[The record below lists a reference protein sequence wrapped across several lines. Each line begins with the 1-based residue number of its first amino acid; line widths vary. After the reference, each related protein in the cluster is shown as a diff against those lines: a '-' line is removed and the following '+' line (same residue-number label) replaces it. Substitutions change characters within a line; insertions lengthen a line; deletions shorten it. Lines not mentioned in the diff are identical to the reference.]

1 MNKSKL
7 ISRIAVAS
15 AAALCLLP
23 SGAEAQT
30 DHGAENTLRIMSY
43 NILNGKQID
52 GKTFNFERQ
61 ISVIRGMNADLVTL
75 DEVDS
80 ITERSKGHFVLR
92 EYAAALGMHHFYSP
106 TIDFQGGKYGM
117 GMLAKKFP
125 QRITRIALPGREE
138 KRTLIIAEYPEYI
151 FASTHFSLTPADQ
164 LKSIAIL
171 RSEAAKH
178 NKPFFVA
185 GDMNFTPESE
195 AGKLLSKYFTL
206 LTDPKQP
213 TFPADAP
220 KEAIDYIALFKNK
233 EADNV
238 VLLRRGVVNEPKA
251 SDHRP
256 VYADVRFATRAD
268 KLFCSDPYLQNITSS
283 GVSVMYQT
291 NAVVHT
297 WVEYGTDTVKT
308 KTARTLLAG
317 QESCFDIE
325 NKVRIDSLEPGRK
338 YYYRVCAQ
346 EVLLN
351 EAYRKIIGGTVKTAW
366 HSFTLPSPDTRN
378 FTAVIYNDLHEQ
390 DGVMNSLAQILKNN
404 GIKADLTFFNGDCV
418 PEPRDRA
425 HAIERV
431 NVLMRGADAA
441 DVPTFIIRGNH
452 EIRNS
457 YSAGM
462 LSLTDN
468 FDGKTYGAFSWG
480 DTRFVVLDCGEDK
493 PDDFWVYYGLNDF
506 TKLRLDQ
513 KAFLEKE
520 LKSKEFKKARRHI
533 LINHIP
539 IWGDKDVYTDN
550 YHPWTALW
558 SPLLEKAKFDVNLTA
573 HAHFFYVIEKGKQG
587 NPMPCIGGGGPSMG
601 GKEVGT
607 AMVLQKN
614 GDKLRLRVFGAD
626 GRTLLD
632 RDL

>member
-1 MNKSKL
+1 MKKNKA
-7 ISRIAVAS
+7 ISRIVLGS

-23 SGAEAQT
+23 ADLRAQY
-30 DHGAENTLRIMSY
+30 DQGQENTLRIMSY

-52 GKTFNFERQ
+52 GKTFNYERQ
-61 ISVIRGMNADLVTL
+61 TSIIRNMNADLVTL

-80 ITERSKGHFVLR
+80 LTERSKGHFALR
-92 EYAAALGMHHFYSP
+92 EYASALGMHHFYSP
-106 TIDFQGGKYGM
+106 AIDFQGGKYGI
-117 GMLAKKFP
+117 GMLAKKHP
-125 QRITRIALPGREE
+125 LRVTRIALPGREE
-138 KRTLIIAEYPEYI
+138 RRTLIIAEYPKYI

-164 LKSIAIL
+164 IKSIDIL

-178 NKPFFVA
+178 DKPFFVA
-185 GDMNFTPESE
+185 GDLNLTPDSKE
-195 AGKLLSKYFTL
+195 GKYFTQYFTP
-206 LTDPKQP
+206 LTDPKQH
-213 TFPADAP
+213 TFPADKP
-220 KEAIDYIALFKNK
+220 NETIDYIALFKN
-233 EADNV
+233 EAAKSV
-238 VLLRRGVVNEPKA
+238 VLLRNGVLNEPQA

-256 VYADVRFATRAD
+256 VYADVRFALSAD
-268 KLFCSDPYLQNITSS
+268 KLLYSEPYLQNITNN

-297 WVEYGTDTVKT
+297 WVEYGTDTTKL

-317 QESCFDIE
+317 QEPCFDIE
-325 NKVRIDSLEPGRK
+325 NKVRLDSLEAGSK
-338 YYYRVCAQ
+338 YYYRVCMQ

-351 EAYRKIIGGTVKTAW
+351 EAYRKILGSTVKTAW
-366 HSFTLPSPDTRN
+366 HNFTLPSPDAKN
-378 FTAVIYNDLHEQ
+378 FTTVIFNDLHEQ
-390 DGVMNSLAQILKNN
+390 DGVMNALAETLKKN
-404 GIKADLTFFNGDCV
+404 GIKPDFTFFNGDCV
-418 PEPRDRA
+418 PEPRNRA

-539 IWGDKDVYTDN
+539 IWGTEKVYTDN

-558 SPLLEKAKFDVNLTA
+558 SPLLEKAKFDINLTA
-573 HAHFFYVIEKGKQG
+573 HAHFYYVIEKGQQG
-587 NPMPCIGGGGPSMG
+587 NPMPCIGGGGPHMG
-601 GKEVGT
+601 GKHVGT
-607 AMVLQKN
+607 VMVLQKT
-614 GDKLRLRVFGAD
+614 GDKLRFRVFSAEGK
-626 GRTLLD
+626 TLLD

>member
-1 MNKSKL
+1 MKKSKT
-7 ISRIAVAS
+7 ISRIALGS

-23 SGAEAQT
+23 ASLHAQC
-30 DHGAENTLRIMSY
+30 DQGPENTLRIMSY
-43 NILNGKQID
+43 NTLNGKQID
-52 GKTFNFERQ
+52 GKTFNYERQ
-61 ISVIRGMNADLVTL
+61 TSIIRNMNADLVTL

-80 ITERSKGHFVLR
+80 LTERSKGHFLLR

-106 TIDFQGGKYGM
+106 AIDFQGGKYGI
-117 GMLAKKFP
+117 GMLAKIHP
-125 QRITRIALPGREE
+125 LRVTRIALPGREE
-138 KRTLIIAEYPEYI
+138 KRTLIIAEYPKYI

-164 LKSIAIL
+164 IKSIDIL

-178 NKPFFVA
+178 DKPFFVA
-185 GDMNFTPESE
+185 GDLNLTPDSKE
-195 AGKLLSKYFTL
+195 GKYFTQYFTP
-206 LTDPKQP
+206 LTDPKQH
-213 TFPADAP
+213 TYPADKP
-220 KEAIDYIALFKNK
+220 KETIDYIALFKN
-233 EADNV
+233 EAAKSV
-238 VLLRRGVVNEPKA
+238 VLLRNGVLNEPQA

-256 VYADVRFATRAD
+256 VYADVRFALSAG
-268 KLFCSDPYLQNITSS
+268 KLLHSEPYLQNITNN

-297 WVEYGTDTVKT
+297 WVEYGTDTTKL

-317 QESCFDIE
+317 QEPCFDIE
-325 NKVRIDSLEPGRK
+325 NKVRLDSLEAGRK
-338 YYYRVCAQ
+338 YYYRVCMQ

-351 EAYRKIIGGTVKTAW
+351 EAYRKILGGTVKTAW
-366 HSFTLPSPDTRN
+366 HSFTLPAPDTKN
-378 FTAVIYNDLHEQ
+378 FTAVVFNDLHEQ
-390 DGVMNSLAQILKNN
+390 DGVMNALAETLKKN
-404 GIKADLTFFNGDCV
+404 GIKPDFTFFNGDCV
-418 PEPRDRA
+418 PEPRNRA
-425 HAIERV
+425 HAIGRV

-468 FDGKTYGAFSWG
+468 FGGKTYGAFSWG

-493 PDDFWVYYGLNDF
+493 PDNFWVYYGLNDF

-539 IWGDKDVYTDN
+539 IWGTEKVYTDN

-558 SPLLEKAKFDVNLTA
+558 SPLLEKAKFDINLTA
-573 HAHFFYVIEKGKQG
+573 HAHFYYVIEKGQQG
-587 NPMPCIGGGGPSMG
+587 NPMPCVGGGGPHMG
-601 GKEVGT
+601 GKHVGT
-607 AMVLQKN
+607 VMVLQKT
-614 GDKLRLRVFGAD
+614 GDKLRLRVFSAEGK
-626 GRTLLD
+626 TLLD